1 MSKFCENCG
10 AQLADQD
17 KFCACCG
24 AKPES
29 TEKPAA
35 ESIAEQVS
43 EPAAEPSLESI
54 EQPAS
59 DEKNLYNTARSTDP
73 IPFVSYSANSA
84 ATSDPVSSENAD
96 PENEVNLTPTKKSG
110 KGTLIVILIIIL
122 ALLIAAGVLI
132 YFIFF
137 SSGDCKEAIEA
148 YYETQEDYEFD
159 DFREATGDTALTAIV
174 EKENASDIKT
184 FKLGCQRMQRIYRE
198 NKLDYDFEYQIV
210 DMQPMSKDELT
221 EYNNGSLVAKDGYI
235 ADIDYTVK
243 DESTG
248 EKENH
253 SQTLTVVKYD
263 RDWCVTDISDDISY
277 VIAIGGLSDDEFDTV
292 LDYYAEL

>member
-29 TEKPAA
+29 NEKPAA

-84 ATSDPVSSENAD
+84 ATSDPVFSENAD
-96 PENEVNLTPTKKSG
+96 PENEVNLTPAKKSG

-210 DMQPMSKDELT
+210 DMQPMSNDELT

>member
-29 TEKPAA
+29 NEKPAA

-43 EPAAEPSLESI
+43 EPAAELSLESI

-59 DEKNLYNTARSTDP
+59 DEKNLYNTPRSTDP
-73 IPFVSYSANSA
+73 IPFVSYSANST

-96 PENEVNLTPTKKSG
+96 PENEVNLTPAKKSG

-122 ALLIAAGVLI
+122 ALLISSGVLI

>member
-29 TEKPAA
+29 NEKPAA

-43 EPAAEPSLESI
+43 EPAAEPALESI

-59 DEKNLYNTARSTDP
+59 DEKNLYNTPRSTDP

-96 PENEVNLTPTKKSG
+96 PENEVNLTPAKKSG